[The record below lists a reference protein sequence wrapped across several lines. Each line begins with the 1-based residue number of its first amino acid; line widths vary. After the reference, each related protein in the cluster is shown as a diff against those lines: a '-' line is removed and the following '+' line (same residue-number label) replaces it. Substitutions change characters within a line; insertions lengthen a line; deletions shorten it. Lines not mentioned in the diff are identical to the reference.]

1 MERKLNLIMEDQEKI
16 LKEIS
21 EQMIQEQLNSPIF
34 NKQQPKRDRDK
45 DGKFIADDPSTP
57 DYNEAWVGGKAPEN
71 KENT

>member
-1 MERKLNLIMEDQEKI
+1 MEDEEKI

-21 EQMIQEQLNSPIF
+21 EQMI
-34 NKQQPKRDRDK
+34 KQQFESPLLNKPEPKRARDK

-71 KENT
+71 K